1 MAYTYLHCHGQ
12 QIFGLSIHT
21 PCCSRLIKLGEF
33 RNYKGWPQ
41 ASVLD
46 RKLRR
51 VVGVLHVCYLL
62 PCWSSLQAWGL
73 TQMSILLELSF
84 HQILLEGQTFVHLI
98 FISNFGRR
106 IFILLPAR
114 TARCYTKN
122 CPWRL
127 RHSLTLR
134 QALSEGRLAWW
145 ISGSIFEYF
154 WMFIEII

>member
-106 IFILLPAR
+106 IFILLPVFSE
-114 TARCYTKN
+114 KKLKHVHVFNFSN
-122 CPWRL
+122 CVFCWL
-127 RHSLTLR
+127 YEL
-134 QALSEGRLAWW
+134 G
-145 ISGSIFEYF
+145 
-154 WMFIEII
+154 IEDQDILNVLQTIW